1 MSFERASINF
11 LEMIIE
17 QVVFQ
22 SIPPRRTQ
30 LAPAFADAFA
40 DALADEGWDAAQYYS
55 AEEKAWQQFFWT
67 RLRSCEEY
75 NGVEVNLNSA
85 TGRFHLRHSWRLLQR

>member
-17 QVVFQ
+17 QAVFQ

-30 LAPAFADAFA
+30 LAPAFADA
-40 DALADEGWDAAQYYS
+40 LADEGWNAAQYYS

>member
-17 QVVFQ
+17 QAVFQ

-30 LAPAFADAFA
+30 LAPAFA

-55 AEEKAWQQFFWT
+55 AEGEGLAA
-67 RLRSCEEY
+67 
-75 NGVEVNLNSA
+75 V
-85 TGRFHLRHSWRLLQR
+85 LLDPAKIM